1 MDSIDIGQPY
11 STCDGVEAD
20 TETERTHLV
29 RFHRLPNVSC
39 LFHCYR
45 VSKKFQTQ
53 IWASLR
59 FILISRQDTGCQ
71 KRSLYVYIV
80 ARSLFGDS
88 LRSDVI

>member
-11 STCDGVEAD
+11 STCEGVEAD

-39 LFHCYR
+39 FFHCYR
-45 VSKKFQTQ
+45 VSKKFQPQ

-59 FILISRQDTGCQ
+59 FILISKAGYTMSQ
-71 KRSLYVYIV
+71 KVVNCRHCRSEP
-80 ARSLFGDS
+80 GW
-88 LRSDVI
+88 